1 MAKTLPDIPVTPD
14 AWVDLS
20 TESGISAG
28 KSYII
33 NNKSSVWVRLIESDT
48 QPDINDTSG
57 EILANFPESYS
68 AATITAG
75 SLKIWAKARP
85 SGAYT
90 TAVLNLQE
98 I

>member
-1 MAKTLPDIPVTPD
+1 MAKTLPDIPITPD

-20 TESGISAG
+20 DVSGISAG
-28 KSYII
+28 TPYLI

-48 QPDINDTSG
+48 LPAIDDTSG
-57 EILANFPESYS
+57 EILANFPETYS

>member
-1 MAKTLPDIPVTPD
+1 MAKTLPDIPITPD

-20 TESGISAG
+20 AESGISAG
-28 KSYII
+28 NSYVI

-48 QPDINDTSG
+48 EPADDDTSG
-57 EILANFPESYS
+57 EILANFPETYS
-68 AATITAG
+68 AATIPSG

-90 TAVLNLQE
+90 VATLSLQE